1 MIERLNSGL
10 QLAASIGIL
19 LGLLLVGV
27 QIQQA
32 TDIASAQMQ
41 AASFD
46 STIQANDIV
55 IGEGFAQSWAKAR
68 KNSEELTEVD
78 HVVVQAFL
86 TREWLNNVRTERSR
100 KAGFGDESWDSTV
113 SVDKWVFGY
122 LGNETALRWWRSRSE
137 SLKSMAPELDRRIDI
152 ALEAQGDKHHLFH
165 IRQIQ
170 HRASV
175 PMYSQKVHEN

>member
-1 MIERLNSGL
+1 MIDRLNSWL

-46 STIQANDIV
+46 STIQANDII

-68 KNSEELTEVD
+68 KNSEELTEAD
-78 HVVVQAFL
+78 HVVIEAFL

-100 KAGFGDESWDSTV
+100 KAGFLDESWDRAVTT
-113 SVDKWVFGY
+113 DKWVIAY
-122 LGNETALRWWRSRSE
+122 LGNETAIRWWRSIRAERPSACISLSE
-137 SLKSMAPELDRRIDI
+137 ACSA
-152 ALEAQGDKHHLFH
+152 
-165 IRQIQ
+165 
-170 HRASV
+170 
-175 PMYSQKVHEN
+175 